1 LVSEKNQSPKDSR
14 LVAVALDDK
23 MIYAFFVLAHSL
35 LSTSSKPFNL
45 LVGYFSGHLKP
56 SHQKKIKD
64 FANLIGLGLTMI
76 ELSPNPEFT
85 ERRHLTI
92 TTFSKFVIADKIP
105 APHLWLDLDT
115 IARSGWDEL
124 FDHLEKAPNSKK
136 LVVAKK
142 LESPQTR
149 FEGFNAGVLG
159 WTNQP
164 RAEWITALRL
174 LPEKRFSSEQFLFN
188 KLYSGFTHTVEAK
201 FNFLS
206 SWHALTIELS
216 KSIIIHYSG
225 PVKPWHLIDR
235 HRGAWTKINSSWDFW
250 FTAESALLRDPKV
263 RPALYDLHNLRRRA
277 LFSGR
282 LHTGKGA
289 LAGWVLRI
297 LAVLGPLGV
306 PAVWAMQR
314 RKSL

>member
-1 LVSEKNQSPKDSR
+1 MISEKKQSLEYSR

-35 LSTSSKPFNL
+35 FSTSSKPFSL
-45 LVGYFSGHLKP
+45 LVGYFSGHLKL
-56 SHQKKIKD
+56 SYQKKIRD
-64 FANLIGLGLTMI
+64 FANLIGLSLTLI
-76 ELSPNPEFT
+76 ELSPNSEFT

-92 TTFSKFVIADKIP
+92 TTFSKFVIADKIS

-115 IARSGWDEL
+115 IARPGWEAF
-124 FDHLEKAPNSKK
+124 FDHLEKAPSSKK

-142 LESPQTR
+142 LKSPQTR

-164 RAEWITALRL
+164 RVEWITALRL

-188 KLYSGFTHTVEAK
+188 KLYSGSTHAVEAK

-206 SWHALTIELS
+206 SWHALTNELS
-216 KSIIIHYSG
+216 KALIVHYSG
-225 PVKPWHLIDR
+225 PVKPWHLADR
-235 HRGAWTKINSSWDFW
+235 HRNAWTKINSSWDFW
-250 FTAESALLRDPKV
+250 FTAEKALLGDPKV
-263 RPALYDLHNLRRRA
+263 QPALYHLTNLRRRA

-289 LAGWVLRI
+289 LAGWILRI

-306 PAVWAMQR
+306 PAVWALQR
-314 RKSL
+314 RKAL